1 MVLSLVKY
9 NPISINR
16 YDWLEVRDG
25 DNDRAPLIGSKICGT
40 VAPNDII
47 SSGNTLFLRF
57 HSDNSVRRTGYRVRA
72 DIGKNFQFYLY
83 RLLFPVIYFFVNLLS
98 FNCMLIAQ
106 ITLFN
111 R

>member
-1 MVLSLVKY
+1 M
-9 NPISINR
+9 
-16 YDWLEVRDG
+16 RDG
-25 DNDRAPLIGSKICGT
+25 DNNRAPLIGSKICGT

-83 RLLFPVIYFFVNLLS
+83 RLLFSIIISLLAYYH
-98 FNCMLIAQ
+98 LIVC
-106 ITLFN
+106 LSH

>member
-1 MVLSLVKY
+1 MIIKMVLSLVKY

-72 DIGKNFQFYLY
+72 DIGKN
-83 RLLFPVIYFFVNLLS
+83 S
-98 FNCMLIAQ
+98 
-106 ITLFN
+106 TLFVYM
-111 R
+111 